1 MKEGYSDEY
10 KCTCLAVS
18 LVIVLFSPR
27 LVSVLSLWMPQSG
40 SPLESVACYAAFL
53 ALSYVVG
60 ISVESTI
67 PYSIKDWLLYPEICR
82 WSLPRPGCTIF
93 TEIQNGEP
101 GDYRFDVSEARK
113 RYGAQIQNAQGK
125 DSREAS
131 RYQNA
136 EWYKLYRKHSSNAS
150 VRSNNLG
157 HLYSRDAFA
166 LGFST
171 FLLSVVCN
179 VAGMVLCGEALV
191 SLTSLAIVGVFAA
204 ASWLSARWKAKRLV
218 TTVIACDIASDGKE

>member
-10 KCTCLAVS
+10 KCTCLAIS
-18 LVIVLFSPR
+18 LVVVLFSPR

-60 ISVESTI
+60 ISVENTI
-67 PYSIKDWLLYPEICR
+67 SYSIKDWLLYPEIRR
-82 WSLPRPGCTIF
+82 WSLRRPGCTIF

-101 GDYRFDVSEARK
+101 GDFRFDVSEARK
-113 RYGAQIQNAQGK
+113 RYSAQIQNAQGK
-125 DSREAS
+125 DPREAS

-157 HLYSRDAFA
+157 HLYSRDAFT

-171 FLLSVVCN
+171 LLLSVACD
-179 VAGMVLCGEALV
+179 VADFVLYGEALV
-191 SLTSLAIVGVFAA
+191 SLTSLSIVGFFAA
-204 ASWLSARWKAKRLV
+204 ASWFSARGKAKRLV
-218 TTVIACDIASDGKE
+218 TTVIACDIATGGKE

>member
-10 KCTCLAVS
+10 KCTCLAIS
-18 LVIVLFSPR
+18 LVVVLFSPR

-60 ISVESTI
+60 ISVENTI
-67 PYSIKDWLLYPEICR
+67 PYSIKDWLLYPEIRR
-82 WSLPRPGCTIF
+82 WSLRRPGCTIF

-101 GDYRFDVSEARK
+101 GDFRFDVSEARK
-113 RYGAQIQNAQGK
+113 RYSVQIQNAQGK
-125 DSREAS
+125 DPREAS

-157 HLYSRDAFA
+157 HLYSRDAFT

-171 FLLSVVCN
+171 LLLSVACD
-179 VAGMVLCGEALV
+179 VAGFVLYG
-191 SLTSLAIVGVFAA
+191 
-204 ASWLSARWKAKRLV
+204 
-218 TTVIACDIASDGKE
+218 

>member
-40 SPLESVACYAAFL
+40 SPLESVACYSAFL

-82 WSLPRPGCTIF
+82 WSLQRPGCTIRM
-93 TEIQNGEP
+93 G
-101 GDYRFDVSEARK
+101 S
-113 RYGAQIQNAQGK
+113 
-125 DSREAS
+125 
-131 RYQNA
+131 
-136 EWYKLYRKHSSNAS
+136 
-150 VRSNNLG
+150 LG
-157 HLYSRDAFA
+157 ISA
-166 LGFST
+166 LT
-171 FLLSVVCN
+171 
-179 VAGMVLCGEALV
+179 
-191 SLTSLAIVGVFAA
+191 
-204 ASWLSARWKAKRLV
+204 
-218 TTVIACDIASDGKE
+218 